1 MTRTGAQ
8 ALALLAAPLDIEIL
22 KALQDGPRS
31 LLDLRQTVGSPPQST
46 MRVYTR
52 TLAEIGVIDRRRRNE
67 FPAVA
72 EYSITPAGQALVGV
86 AAVLE
91 EWLQS
96 APDGPLAMG
105 TVAAKSG
112 VKALIGGWSANV
124 VRAVAA
130 RSFSL
135 TELNMLIP
143 KISYPSLERR
153 LNAMRLVKLI
163 EAQPSNG
170 RGVPYQ
176 ATAWLRRAVVPI
188 VAAIAWEQRF
198 LPEPEA
204 HVGRIDAEAAF
215 LLAVPWIDLGADVQG
230 RCRLS
235 VEIRG
240 GTAPVFSGVVVG
252 IEDGAVVSC
261 TTRLDGQVEASASGT
276 SGAWIRQ
283 VTGTTELQLE
293 VTGSFALAEAM
304 IDALQALSRAPA
316 RK

>member
-1 MTRTGAQ
+1 MTRAGAQ
-8 ALALLAAPLDIEIL
+8 ALALLAAPLDVEIL
-22 KALQDGPRS
+22 KALQDGPRN

-96 APDGPLAMG
+96 APDGPLVMG
-105 TVAAKSG
+105 SVAAKSG

-130 RSFSL
+130 KSFSL

-163 EAQPSNG
+163 EAQPG
-170 RGVPYQ
+170 TVAGCPTRPPHGCAARWFRRRGD
-176 ATAWLRRAVVPI
+176 R
-188 VAAIAWEQRF
+188 
-198 LPEPEA
+198 
-204 HVGRIDAEAAF
+204 
-215 LLAVPWIDLGADVQG
+215 LGA
-230 RCRLS
+230 
-235 VEIRG
+235 
-240 GTAPVFSGVVVG
+240 
-252 IEDGAVVSC
+252 
-261 TTRLDGQVEASASGT
+261 
-276 SGAWIRQ
+276 
-283 VTGTTELQLE
+283 
-293 VTGSFALAEAM
+293 ALP
-304 IDALQALSRAPA
+304 L
-316 RK
+316 